1 MKDSIFKEKYIRGMI
16 LVIASIV
23 SLYSFY
29 FFLSNKVYLIG
40 SDTYYYMSIA
50 DSIIQSGKM
59 ENLNSIPSTPIKT
72 PQNGVAFIFALLSLL
87 GISHRDGQLVI
98 VFINYIVYLGGIYP
112 LFMITKHLGLTKKLP
127 LVSLLGVYLS
137 AWHVYR
143 INLLPINDG
152 IFNSLILWLVYFL
165 IKLFHDKST
174 LRLWPIS
181 RSEFQIILCVA
192 LLTILSIQFR
202 LNTVLVIGSSIISG
216 ILVKNYRATIIS
228 FLLSCLMLLFFLS
241 IFYFLAGVPSFKV
254 SENFHELFTSINV
267 YNLKMVLWKI
277 LPGLIASLSPL
288 SNPLVTICF
297 TIFPLSMLFCLYRG
311 YINQNFS
318 MIFVALI
325 CLTGILFTFKFKNA
339 RVIFYTFP
347 FFYLLLLGNR
357 KIKIFAYSFVL
368 LVFLQSF
375 QSFYQG
381 FWRGPASQLFLY
393 IYENNLSLPNRDV
406 LLLTADSPHTYFL
419 FNTRAF
425 RGELNND
432 GIIIIP
438 DIMTW
443 KSIENKGNVF
453 VLGDSTYINS
463 AYSQVNEMASTNGY
477 KLESNFLTPDLDEFE
492 GWALV
497 KLKIT
502 PKI

>member
-59 ENLNSIPSTPIKT
+59 ENLNSIPSTPIKS

-311 YINQNFS
+311 YIEKNYS

-325 CLTGILFTFKFKNA
+325 CLTGLWFTFKFKNS

-347 FFYLLLLGNR
+347 FMYLLLFCHR
-357 KIKIFAYSFVL
+357 KTRVIAYGFVL
-368 LVFLQSF
+368 FVFLQSF
-375 QSFYQG
+375 QTFFHG
-381 FWRGPASQLFLY
+381 FSRGPESKLFLH
-393 IYENNLSLPNRDV
+393 IYENNLSLPDQDS
-406 LLLTADSPHTYFL
+406 LLITNDAPHTYFL
-419 FNTRAF
+419 LNTRAF
-425 RGELNND
+425 RSKLNSD
-432 GIIIIP
+432 GIVKINP
-438 DIMTW
+438 QLTW
-443 KSIENKGNVF
+443 SSMQKKKSIF
-453 VLGDSTYINS
+453 VLGGSTYINS
-463 AYSQVNEMASTNGY
+463 VYSQIDQMAISNGY
-477 KLESNFLTPDLDEFE
+477 KLNFDSITPDYDEFD

-497 KLKIT
+497 ELILDE
-502 PKI
+502 I